1 MCREIAALTDK
12 PEASVILE
20 ELTRDFEVE
29 GAQLERKARQMR
41 TTIKTPATHIVV
53 DSTHEGVSAVLVPP
67 SDFED
72 PESS

>member
-29 GAQLERKARQMR
+29 GAKLERRARQMR
-41 TTIKTPATHIVV
+41 PASKAPETRVVMDTTR
-53 DSTHEGVSAVLVPP
+53 EGVAAVLVP
-67 SDFED
+67 SDFEE